1 VCVGVCVRVS
11 ILGELCAKKVTT
23 TTGSDVQVVKAPP
36 PTPRGGV
43 CVCGAVSNFK
53 AE

>member
-1 VCVGVCVRVS
+1 MCVGVYVRVS

-36 PTPRGGV
+36 PRGGV